1 MATVEEQM
9 GAFKPLDVLTTD
21 TFGSRQEPLPD
32 MNAPEYK
39 DMRSKFVEDVVKG
52 SITSP
57 ITATADMVELGAA
70 APALSE
76 EMQSLFPTY
85 TVLEKG
91 FNDLK
96 EAGLNRETATELIKK
111 TTGIEL
117 GETAGEF
124 TGELIGLP
132 VVAATNILA
141 KTVQAARKYGPDAI
155 NYIST
160 VADDARDV
168 FRTAAGGDDFDG
180 MAPAVAGR
188 TSQTTTPTIKTN
200 LPDTS
205 VSPSMIGVSTP
216 RGQRAVKDYE
226 DLKGYRP
233 DISEEELFAQVG
245 VWKGADNKYR
255 TELSTIDAELNYEGL
270 QKLKDNGEVEL
281 KELLDFDT
289 LFDSYNE
296 QYYDNLN
303 LDFVTPQSLD
313 KLKIK
318 VTDNPELLGGYNK
331 PEYGFSVSNEYDVG
345 QEYIELKLKDVTD
358 DGILSTLLHEVQHAI
373 QAREGFAKGSNTRMF
388 YPDVTEAA
396 GFGRL
401 NFENYQEEIARLN
414 KSIDSPMRLFKKRE
428 EIASNLGRKVEARP
442 AIDIPVT
449 RRAELL
455 NDNSKFSLDE
465 RVLIDTV
472 IPDILLRRLS
482 DKQSASK
489 KLNDPLTSS
498 LSVDDYKITKEDVV
512 EHLEDFSNSL
522 FFKMDYFDT
531 KKFDAPL
538 EKAFASTLSDKQMKT
553 FLDSA
558 ENLLSNENMSP
569 TDLRFIFDNEI
580 YNKNR
585 LEKLEIVI
593 PKRAELEYR
602 RTYGELEASLIE
614 KRLKRRKQLN
624 AETDMTR
631 AEIEQQMSEE
641 FPPLGMEIKK
651 SIAQVNPEFM
661 EGLIVNQGRVT
672 VPPEKSIISEVDV
685 LASKSIDESVDT
697 ITAAGLTPE
706 STAKWRDANT
716 TSEEFK
722 KRLKGRNPILIE
734 LAEALKNKEITASE
748 YREAADAF
756 RPIRTVKDVPIPATT
771 TEVVSALGKKSEK
784 GVLGVNRTIP
794 DGDIITA
801 RLDINAYTDYDVW
814 IPTLTHPEKKTM
826 YSPTVVLRDVSFIQ
840 PQDSA
845 VGKALNVA
853 TGKTKAPFAVMKGSY
868 RSMSDKDA
876 FEYAKQAFN
885 DDAYT
890 QLGYDPTRR
899 GFFYDRKTG
908 EPVLNAEEIVQV
920 GHLVLAKN
928 AIKGNAEN
936 FAFNKGGAVPMK
948 EQMSM
953 FEDGGLMDEGGS
965 IDPVSGNDVPPGST
979 QEEVRDDIPAQLSEG
994 EFVFPADV
1002 VRFIGLSN
1010 LMKIRQEA
1018 KMGLKQMD
1026 AMGQMGNS
1034 DEATMPD
1041 DLPFDLNDLDMEDDG
1056 EYNDTQEFAVGGMPT
1071 PNTNTGVYY
1080 TPAAA
1085 QGTTGVTAPQPVQA
1099 ASSQYVAPQQQA
1111 VPTTATTAT
1120 PTYESFIKPV
1130 EGSAPEIR
1138 EYINTKTGEK
1148 MSITFVNNQPTVAIP
1163 PDFVPASEYVAPET
1177 VASQTSRVKS
1187 TKQITDEP
1195 AGREEIEKEEAMY
1208 GPGGGRVSL
1217 GGNVSDGRVSG
1228 ATQFG
1233 VSFSGLGGL
1242 PGVGGAAMTG
1252 LSLATGK
1259 PIPEDARATITRD
1272 GVSVTISGTDYNKMK
1287 SEKFRGKTSD
1297 SIMDKWQQ
1305 EKNKVTYAEQIAKE
1319 KDLREYK
1326 RQALE
1331 ELAAKSAEEIKAE
1344 KAEQDRQMR
1353 EAFGKERVAD
1363 PSGDGAG
1370 GSMDTSFDTSGEDE
1384 TGPGDFSYGSAD
1396 DFESDLG

>member
-21 TFGSRQEPLPD
+21 TFGSIQEPLPD

-117 GETAGEF
+117 GGTAGEF

-160 VADDARDV
+160 VADDTRDV
-168 FRTAAGGDDFDG
+168 FRTASGGDDFDG

-558 ENLLSNENMSP
+558 EKLLSNENMSP
-569 TDLRFIFDNEI
+569 TDLRFVFDNEI

-685 LASKSIDESVDT
+685 LASKSIDETIPVFPKPERMFPEGDRPKGGKYLNPITGDDLTGMNVPNASLKIKPDGKPSFNVTNKNVESVGTTGKGNTQIKTNLFKSKAGWKWKNSTVDT
-697 ITAAGLTPE
+697 DNINTLISVTHKGKHYYTLETDFSKGVTLKNYPE
-706 STAKWRDANT
+706 SKTEPKLRPT
-716 TSEEFK
+716 VQGQIEM
-722 KRLKGRNPILIE
+722 GNPIGTISVRGKE
-734 LAEALKNKEITASE
+734 HPVYDKVITFAE
-748 YREAADAF
+748 
-756 RPIRTVKDVPIPATT
+756 
-771 TEVVSALGKKSEK
+771 
-784 GVLGVNRTIP
+784 
-794 DGDIITA
+794 
-801 RLDINAYTDYDVW
+801 
-814 IPTLTHPEKKTM
+814 
-826 YSPTVVLRDVSFIQ
+826 
-840 PQDSA
+840 
-845 VGKALNVA
+845 
-853 TGKTKAPFAVMKGSY
+853 
-868 RSMSDKDA
+868 
-876 FEYAKQAFN
+876 
-885 DDAYT
+885 
-890 QLGYDPTRR
+890 
-899 GFFYDRKTG
+899 
-908 EPVLNAEEIVQV
+908 
-920 GHLVLAKN
+920 
-928 AIKGNAEN
+928 
-936 FAFNKGGAVPMK
+936 GGAVPMK

-1002 VRFIGLSN
+1002 VRYFGLET
-1010 LMKIRQEA
+1010 LMKMRQEA
-1018 KMGLKQMD
+1018 KAGLQRMED
-1026 AMGQMGNS
+1026 MGQMGNS
-1034 DEATMPD
+1034 DEAIMSDT
-1041 DLPFDLNDLDMEDDG
+1041 LPFDINDLDMEDDG

-1085 QGTTGVTAPQPVQA
+1085 QSTTGVTAPQPVQA

-1111 VPTTATTAT
+1111 VPTTATTVT

-1148 MSITFVNNQPTVAIP
+1148 MSITFINNQPTVEIP
-1163 PDFVPASEYVAPET
+1163 PDFVPASEYIAPET
-1177 VASQTSRVKS
+1177 VASQTSRVKTTRQVS
-1187 TKQITDEP
+1187 GDGDTDAEK
-1195 AGREEIEKEEAMY
+1195 AKEEAMY
-1208 GPGGGRVSL
+1208 GPGGGRV
-1217 GGNVSDGRVSG
+1217 
-1228 ATQFG
+1228 
-1233 VSFSGLGGL
+1233 
-1242 PGVGGAAMTG
+1242 GVGGNIYGVGFSGKGMGLKTPTGMVMTAVG
-1252 LSLATGK
+1252 LATGK
-1259 PIPEDARATITRD
+1259 PIPAEAIVNFQRPDNGLPNGVDKFSVTGTAYNNFKSIAKKYGYNSRQAVKAMQEMRYDAKVIQAQKAADEVREAEERVTITGSDESYDSSASGAGLESSVRGSSSPGGTGGTVTTTSTYNGENRGTTGQGRQDYTGSTQGFDARQ
-1272 GVSVTISGTDYNKMK
+1272 
-1287 SEKFRGKTSD
+1287 SE
-1297 SIMDKWQQ
+1297 
-1305 EKNKVTYAEQIAKE
+1305 NN
-1319 KDLREYK
+1319 
-1326 RQALE
+1326 
-1331 ELAAKSAEEIKAE
+1331 
-1344 KAEQDRQMR
+1344 
-1353 EAFGKERVAD
+1353 
-1363 PSGDGAG
+1363 PSGD
-1370 GSMDTSFDTSGEDE
+1370 SDNNSSSSSSDYSSDSFDTAEYGAAKGGLFHKQMKRSGLA
-1384 TGPGDFSYGSAD
+1384 SK
-1396 DFESDLG
+1396 